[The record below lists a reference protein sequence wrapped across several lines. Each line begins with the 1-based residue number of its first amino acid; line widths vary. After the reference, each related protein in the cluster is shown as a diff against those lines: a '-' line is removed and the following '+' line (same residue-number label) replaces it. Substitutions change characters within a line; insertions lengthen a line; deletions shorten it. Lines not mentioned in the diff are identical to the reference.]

1 VYGERVMLD
10 RGLVNQPVAPL
21 VEVSLLNYY
30 RDNMKTLGV
39 KVRLNEREDYK
50 HMETK
55 GPKV

>member
-1 VYGERVMLD
+1 MLD

-39 KVRLNEREDYK
+39 KVRLKEREDYK